1 MKITAQEEYGLRC
14 LLQLARTS
22 DPLGRNI
29 REISEAEKLSA
40 PYVAKLL
47 SVLRQAGLI
56 TSARGRMGGYLLAR
70 PPAEVR
76 LGTVM
81 RVLGEPLFEAPS
93 YCERHASP
101 EKGGTC
107 VHNDG
112 CTLRLIWQTLEQWMR
127 RFLDQVTLAD
137 LLQSEGQIAERLR
150 AQLREEAPDQ
160 LHELLTLA
168 PPGPPHPTLS
178 PPGGERVG

>member
-1 MKITAQEEYGLRC
+1 MKITAQEEYGVRC
-14 LLQLARTS
+14 LLRLARAGEGQALTI
-22 DPLGRNI
+22 P
-29 REISEAEKLSA
+29 EIADAERLSV

-56 TSARGRMGGYLLAR
+56 TSTRGRAGGYHLAR
-70 PPAEVR
+70 PAAEVR
-76 LGTVM
+76 LGVVM
-81 RVLGEPLFEAPS
+81 RALGEPLFEET

-101 EKGGTC
+101 ETGGIC
-107 VHNDG
+107 IHQDG

-150 AQLREEAPDQ
+150 ARLHEEAPEQ

-168 PPGPPHPTLS
+168 PLARG
-178 PPGGERVG
+178 